1 MPAFRVNLFKVMTSS
16 SMPILSD
23 ATATGLTP
31 VYQVHFDDTLIENM
45 VDSRLSEH
53 GIPPG

>member
-1 MPAFRVNLFKVMTSS
+1 
-16 SMPILSD
+16 MPILSN
-23 ATATGLTP
+23 ATATDLTP

-45 VDSRLSEH
+45 VDARLSEH